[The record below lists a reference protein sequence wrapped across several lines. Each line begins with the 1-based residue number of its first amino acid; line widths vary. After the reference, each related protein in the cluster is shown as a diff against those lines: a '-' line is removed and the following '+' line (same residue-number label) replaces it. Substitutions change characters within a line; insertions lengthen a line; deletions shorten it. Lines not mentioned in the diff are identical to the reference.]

1 MVKSVCKYDKFFVLL
16 QRERLRVFFIVHV
29 RVKNQA
35 EQSREVDGAD
45 EVADGL
51 M

>member
-1 MVKSVCKYDKFFVLL
+1 MISFLYFCSVKDCVCFYISTRA
-16 QRERLRVFFIVHV
+16 RE
-29 RVKNQA
+29 NQT